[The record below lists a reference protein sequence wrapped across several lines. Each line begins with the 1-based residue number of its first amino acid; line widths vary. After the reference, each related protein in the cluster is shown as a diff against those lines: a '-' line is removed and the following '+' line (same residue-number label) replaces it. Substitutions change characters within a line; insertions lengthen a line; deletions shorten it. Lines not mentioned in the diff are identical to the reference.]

1 MKVAWQDRSHDMP
14 ISVYRR
20 ENAKAKPAEG
30 DTRHDRATYNRVI
43 GMAECAWLEHAV
55 GVLVVGRNKAFV
67 AIDGH
72 RPVSMHENDHASSAL
87 SQVNME
93 PALGAVPDHAEPSA
107 CTYTCC
113 PCDVDKALCN
123 AKYSEPATVVFAFP
137 CSLDKTGYTAE
148 TAGSKRVEYTWL
160 RGGRGHL
167 KIETRLRGERFESV
181 RGECAI

>member
-1 MKVAWQDRSHDMP
+1 MP

-30 DTRHDRATYNRVI
+30 DTRHDRAAYNRVI

-107 CTYTCC
+107 CTYTCS

-123 AKYSEPATVVFAFP
+123 APKYSEPATVVFASP
-137 CSLDKTGYTAE
+137 CSLDKTGYKAE
-148 TAGSKRVEYTWL
+148 TA
-160 RGGRGHL
+160 
-167 KIETRLRGERFESV
+167 
-181 RGECAI
+181 